1 MEVVMNEWN
10 ATGYEAKDN
19 LLRVV
24 HSEAGGLFEMA
35 GAMGAWERPTACPR
49 WQVRDIV
56 GHLIDVTE
64 GYFIGFDA
72 ARSGAAVAEPPGLR
86 GMADRLDEGAR
97 GHRDLTPQGAPD
109 RLGTRSP

>member
-24 HSEAGGLFEMA
+24 HAEAEGMFEMA
-35 GAMGAWERPTACPR
+35 GAEGAWERQTACPM

-64 GYFIGFDA
+64 SYFVGFDA
-72 ARSGAAVAEPPGLR
+72 ARAGTGVDDPLGVRVMQARLDDGARAHRPLDQGAAL
-86 GMADRLDEGAR
+86 DRLKADF
-97 GHRDLTPQGAPD
+97 
-109 RLGTRSP
+109 